1 MPTDRYAN
9 VELKPS
15 ASVPSIRLW
24 DARIALRSTAVLA
37 EEPIQ
42 VRRTI
47 LGITAKVVDV
57 GAAEIAEQQCAFL
70 PMITAIVLV
79 SIVGERKERIE
90 LCAHWWNDATYP
102 VCLAGPFR
110 A

>member
-1 MPTDRYAN
+1 MDGADGARKPNPSAGVFALCADGRNYPRSWLIAVSIPGNAIRMPTDRYAN

-42 VRRTI
+42 IRRAI
-47 LGITAKVVDV
+47 LGIAAKVVDV
-57 GAAEIAEQQCAFL
+57 GAAEIAEQQ
-70 PMITAIVLV
+70 
-79 SIVGERKERIE
+79 
-90 LCAHWWNDATYP
+90 
-102 VCLAGPFR
+102 
-110 A
+110 